1 MIEYYVHNASS
12 FAGDIDER
20 FVVITWIIGVSF
32 FLTLSAFIYFIIRFR
47 RKKGVRAEYIT
58 GENHKEKRFTH
69 YPHYVVIALDVVI
82 IAVNII
88 VWVHIKQTLPPKDNL
103 VRVIGQQWSWSF
115 IDAGPDGV
123 LDTADD
129 IATVN
134 DLHVKVDE
142 TYHFEL
148 QARDVI
154 HNFSVPV
161 FRLRQDGLPGRT
173 IKGWFKPTKTG
184 TFDIQCAEMCGY
196 GHGIM
201 GGAITVHTEESYNE
215 TIAQIKNGT
224 YESHYQ
230 KRMGTKTP
238 LPSDTSQTN
247 EEGSFA
253 RMLAIVF

>member
-1 MIEYYVHNASS
+1 MDALSSLCSDSFGCGHNC
-12 FAGDIDER
+12 R
-20 FVVITWIIGVSF
+20 
-32 FLTLSAFIYFIIRFR
+32 
-47 RKKGVRAEYIT
+47 
-58 GENHKEKRFTH
+58 
-69 YPHYVVIALDVVI
+69 
-82 IAVNII
+82 NII
-88 VWVHIKQTLPPKDNL
+88 VWVNIKQTLPPKDNL
-103 VRVIGQQWSWSF
+103 IRVIGQQWSWSF
-115 IDAGPDGV
+115 VDAGPDGV

-161 FRLRQDGLPGRT
+161 FRLRQDALPGRT
-173 IKGWFKPTKTG
+173 IKGWFKPTNTG
-184 TFDIQCAEMCGY
+184 SFDIQCAEMCGY

-201 GGAITVHTEESYNE
+201 GGAITVHTKESYDE
-215 TIAQIKNGT
+215 TIVQIKNGT

-238 LPSDTSQTN
+238 LPSNTSHT
-247 EEGSFA
+247 EGHNSFA
-253 RMLAIVF
+253 VLLASIF

>member
-1 MIEYYVHNASS
+1 MGIMSS
-12 FAGDIDER
+12 LILVKLKGEEWYTKKFIPTISP
-20 FVVITWIIGVSF
+20 IT
-32 FLTLSAFIYFIIRFR
+32 L
-47 RKKGVRAEYIT
+47 
-58 GENHKEKRFTH
+58 
-69 YPHYVVIALDVVI
+69 IALLFTIVVMFSLKGELIVQIPMDVVI
-82 IAVNII
+82 IAVNIL
-88 VWVHIKQTLPPKDNL
+88 VWVQIKQTLPPKDNL

-115 IDAGPDGV
+115 VDAGPDGV
-123 LDTADD
+123 LDTSDD

-134 DLHVKVDE
+134 DLHVKVNE

-238 LPSDTSQTN
+238 LPSDTAQI
-247 EEGSFA
+247 EEESSFA
-253 RMLAIVF
+253 RLLARVF